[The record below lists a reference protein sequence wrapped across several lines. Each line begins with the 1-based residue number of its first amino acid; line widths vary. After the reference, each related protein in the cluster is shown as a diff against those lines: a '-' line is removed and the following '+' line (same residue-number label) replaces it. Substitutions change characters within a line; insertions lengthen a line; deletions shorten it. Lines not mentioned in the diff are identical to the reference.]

1 MKLVVAVD
9 LENGIGKN
17 NIIPWYYPEDFRFFK
32 KITTQTFLPDKR
44 NAIIMGRL
52 TWQSLSKDFLPKRLN
67 IVVTREVKKYKSK
80 ENKNLK
86 FVNSLN
92 EAINLADQDD
102 QIETKWIIGG
112 AEIYHQAFDRSEL
125 TDVYLTRIKENYN
138 CDKKI
143 NLPNMKLINN
153 TDYDKYSMNHYK
165 ISK

>member
-1 MKLVVAVD
+1 MKLIVAVD
-9 LENGIGKN
+9 LDNGIGKN

-32 KITTQTFLPDKR
+32 KITCQTFLPDKR
-44 NAIIMGRL
+44 NAIIMGRM
-52 TWQSLSKDFLPKRLN
+52 TWQSLSKDFLPNRLN
-67 IVVTREVKKYKSK
+67 IVITRDTNKYKDK
-80 ENKNLK
+80 EKKNLK
-86 FVNSLN
+86 FVNSLDQ
-92 EAINLADQDD
+92 AIDLVEQDK